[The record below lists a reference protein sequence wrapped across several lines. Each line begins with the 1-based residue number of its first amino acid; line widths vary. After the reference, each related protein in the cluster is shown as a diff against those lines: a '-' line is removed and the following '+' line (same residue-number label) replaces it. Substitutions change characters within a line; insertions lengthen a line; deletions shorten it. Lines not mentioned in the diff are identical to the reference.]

1 MSALARLQYSTSE
14 GYMMKEFLRGLAHFA
29 LSLIVTL
36 LVIPVLLIVIF
47 AVAGIYDSVGVL
59 PMVIGLLCFVGYW
72 LWHLLTAVG
81 TDRSTT
87 N

>member
-1 MSALARLQYSTSE
+1 
-14 GYMMKEFLRGLAHFA
+14 MKGFLRGLAHFA

-36 LVIPVLLIVIF
+36 LVIPVLLTVIF
-47 AVAGIYDSVGVL
+47 AAAGIYASVGVL
-59 PMVIGLLCFVGYW
+59 PYVIGLLCFVGYW

-81 TDRSTT
+81 TDHSTT